1 MKKIVISEQH
11 FADSQQGRLLK
22 ECLRTLF
29 PECEIKIQKN
39 ASADNPDKKIQYNKA
54 KNRSAM

>member
-29 PECEIKIQKN
+29 PECEIEIQKN
-39 ASADNPDKKIQYNKA
+39 ASADNPDNEIQDNSA
-54 KNRSAM
+54 KQRFTM